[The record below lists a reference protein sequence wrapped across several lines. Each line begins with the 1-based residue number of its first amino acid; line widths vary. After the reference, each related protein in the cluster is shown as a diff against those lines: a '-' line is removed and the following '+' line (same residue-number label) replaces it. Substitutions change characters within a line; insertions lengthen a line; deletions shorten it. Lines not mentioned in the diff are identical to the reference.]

1 MKYVFDNN
9 TLTAIFRHYY
19 YDRFPSFWDKFYHL
33 IENKEIISVREVRRE
48 IESLNR
54 GDKLDE
60 WVKKNPDFFEDPIAK
75 ELQFI
80 TTIYS
85 VEHFQQNLEKK
96 KLLHG
101 GAFADPFIIAKAK
114 INNAI
119 VVTQEQY
126 KDNATRIPNICKHFN
141 IKCIDLEG
149 FLKKENWKF

>member
-19 YDRFPSFWDKFYHL
+19 YDRFPSFWDKFNYL
-33 IENKEIISVREVRRE
+33 VEKKDIISCREVRRE

-54 GDKLDE
+54 DDNLEE
-60 WVKKNPDFFEDPIAK
+60 WVKHNPHIFEDPSAS

-85 VEHFQQNLEKK
+85 VKHFQQNLENK

-114 INNAI
+114 VNNAT
-119 VVTQEQY
+119 VVTQEHY
-126 KDNATRIPNICKHFN
+126 KAHASKIPNICEHFSVD
-141 IKCIDLEG
+141 CIDLEG
-149 FLKKENWKF
+149 FLKRENWKF

>member
-19 YDRFPSFWDKFYHL
+19 YDRFPSFWNKFNKL
-33 IENKEIISVREVRRE
+33 VENKIIISVREVRRE

-54 GDKLDE
+54 GDNLDV
-60 WVKKNPDFFEDPIAK
+60 WLKNNPDFFEIPTAK

-85 VEHFQQNLEKK
+85 VKHFQQNLEQKR
-96 KLLHG
+96 LLHG

-114 INNAI
+114 INSTI
-119 VVTQEQY
+119 VVTQEQF
-126 KDNATRIPNICKHFN
+126 KDNATKIPNICGHFD
-141 IKCIDLEG
+141 IECTDLEG
-149 FLKKENWKF
+149 FLKRENWKF

>member
-9 TLTAIFRHYY
+9 TLTVIFRHYY
-19 YDRFPSFWDKFYHL
+19 YNRFPSFWEKFNNL

-54 GDKLDE
+54 GDNLDE
-60 WVKKNPDFFEDPIAK
+60 WVKKNPVFFEEPTTK

-85 VEHFQQNLEKK
+85 IIHFQQNLEKK

-126 KDNATRIPNICKHFN
+126 KDNATKIPNICKYFN
-141 IKCIDLEG
+141 IECFDLEG
-149 FLKKENWKF
+149 FLKNENWEF